1 MRALASVI
9 GVRGAAM
16 QLDLQTLSVVT
27 VFVTALL
34 GALLVFAGLQ
44 NRAVRAPMMWGASY
58 IVSAVGLALITTHG
72 AAPDWLS
79 INVANAL
86 VLFGCALIWAGARM
100 FDGQPVRPGLVLAAP
115 TLWLIAC
122 TVPAFA
128 ADINL
133 RVVLV
138 SALMAML
145 TAITAEEFW
154 CGRSEALMSRWPTVC
169 ALLAYAAVLLA
180 RIPATLLSPILSGQS
195 LMSGVSFALLAFGTL
210 LFTVVLAFLL
220 LNMAKERSE
229 LKHKIASL
237 IDPLSGVPNRRAF
250 IDGAERLL
258 LQQSLDFEPL
268 AVFLFDLDRFKLI
281 NDRLGHGTGDVV
293 LQLFAATA
301 TRTLG
306 SDVLF
311 GRIGGEEF
319 AAVLAVGDLGEAEAI
334 ADRVRRNFE
343 TAAQGHGDDELRP
356 SVSVGV
362 ALGCDPQAAVAEL
375 LSSADEALYRAKA
388 NGRNRVETSPPVIG
402 ERAAN
407 QETPAD
413 GTERRR
419 WRAAAAPA

>member
-1 MRALASVI
+1 
-9 GVRGAAM
+9 M

-122 TVPAFA
+122 AAPAFA

-258 LQQSLDFEPL
+258 QQQSLDFEPL

-306 SDVLF
+306 SDILF

-343 TAAQGHGDDELRP
+343 TAAAGHGDDELRP
-356 SVSVGV
+356 CVSVGV

-388 NGRNRVETSPPVIG
+388 NGRNRVETSPPVMG
-402 ERAAN
+402 ERTPN
-407 QETPAD
+407 QEPSAD
-413 GTERRR
+413 GAERRR

>member
-1 MRALASVI
+1 
-9 GVRGAAM
+9 M

-72 AAPDWLS
+72 AVPDWLS

-133 RVVLV
+133 RVVLA

-362 ALGCDPQAAVAEL
+362 ALGCNPQAAVAEL

-388 NGRNRVETSPPVIG
+388 NGRNRVETSAPVMG
-402 ERAAN
+402 ERAQD

-413 GTERRR
+413 GSERRR
-419 WRAAAAPA
+419 WRAATAPA

>member
-1 MRALASVI
+1 
-9 GVRGAAM
+9 M

-58 IVSAVGLALITTHG
+58 IVSAVGLALITTHNF
-72 AAPDWLS
+72 APDWLS
-79 INVANAL
+79 INLANAL
-86 VLFGCALIWAGARM
+86 VLTGAALIWTGARM
-100 FDGQPVRPGLVLAAP
+100 FDGRPVRPALVLMVPA
-115 TLWLIAC
+115 LWLIAC
-122 TVPAFA
+122 AIPAFA
-128 ADINL
+128 ADVDL

-138 SALMAML
+138 SAMMAML
-145 TAITAEEFW
+145 TALTAEEFW
-154 CGRSEALMSRWPTVC
+154 RGRTEALMSRWPTVC
-169 ALLAYAAVLLA
+169 ALMAYAAVLLA

-220 LNMAKERSE
+220 LNMTKKRSE

-258 LQQSLDFEPL
+258 RQQSLDFEPL
-268 AVFLFDLDRFKLI
+268 AIFLFDLDRFKLI
-281 NDRLGHGTGDVV
+281 NDRLGHGVGDAV

-306 SDVLF
+306 SDILF

-334 ADRVRRNFE
+334 ADRVRRNFAA
-343 TAAQGHGDDELRP
+343 AAQGHGTDELSP
-356 SVSVGV
+356 SVSIGV
-362 ALGCDPQAAVAEL
+362 ALGCDPQAAIADL
-375 LSSADEALYRAKA
+375 LSVADEALYRAKA
-388 NGRNRVETSPPVIG
+388 NGRNRVETSTPVIG
-402 ERAAN
+402 ERAQT
-407 QETPAD
+407 QE
-413 GTERRR
+413 TERRR
-419 WRAAAAPA
+419 WRAAAASA